1 MIETRNLTKTFDN
14 FTAVDSLDLKIETGE
29 FFGLLGP
36 NGAGKTTTISLLSTL
51 LLPTKGEIL
60 IDGQT
65 LKRNRP
71 DLKRKISVITQEY
84 SMRQDMTMDEI
95 MEYQGRLYFMPR
107 KEIKR
112 RTEELLEFCDLIKFR
127 RRTVRK
133 LSGGMKRKLMVC
145 RALLT
150 DPEILLLDEPTA
162 GMDALSRRQMWN
174 LLRKLNGK
182 NLTILLTTHYME
194 EAQNLCNRVAL
205 KDHGKLEEISTP
217 SALIESLGAYT
228 IDEPGPDGNTVSR
241 YFHSRQ
247 EAIDYLSGIP
257 GQASLRETTLEDVFV
272 ERAGRH
278 LMPS

>member
-1 MIETRNLTKTFDN
+1 MIETKNLTKKFDS
-14 FTAVDSLDLKIETGE
+14 FTAVDSLDLRIETGE

-51 LLPTKGEIL
+51 LLPTEGEIL

-65 LKRNRP
+65 LGRNRP

-84 SMRQDMTMDEI
+84 SMRQDMNMDEI

-112 RTEELLEFCDLIKFR
+112 KTEELLDFCGLLPFR
-127 RRTVRK
+127 KRTVRK

-150 DPEILLLDEPTA
+150 SPEILLLDEPTA

-205 KDHGKLEEISTP
+205 MDHGKLEEISTP

>member
-1 MIETRNLTKTFDN
+1 MIETKNLTKTFDN

-60 IDGQT
+60 IDGQQLT
-65 LKRNRP
+65 RKRP

-107 KEIKR
+107 REIKE

-127 RRTVRK
+127 KRTVRK

-150 DPEILLLDEPTA
+150 EPEILLLDEPTA

-194 EAQNLCNRVAL
+194 EAQNLCSRVAL
-205 KDHGKLEEISTP
+205 MDHGKLEEINTP
-217 SALIESLGAYT
+217 SGLIDSLGRYAVDVFSGEETRSSYF
-228 IDEPGPDGNTVSR
+228 NSR
-241 YFHSRQ
+241 E
-247 EAIDYLSGIP
+247 EAIAYLSGLS